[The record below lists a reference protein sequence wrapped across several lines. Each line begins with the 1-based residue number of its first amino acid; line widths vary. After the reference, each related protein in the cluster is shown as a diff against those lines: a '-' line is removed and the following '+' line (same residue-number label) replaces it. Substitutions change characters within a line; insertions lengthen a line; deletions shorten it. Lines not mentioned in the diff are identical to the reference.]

1 MTRLD
6 VYLAENLG
14 SRSKSQDAI
23 YEGRIS
29 VNGKIITKPSFKVN
43 ESDIIDIKKVE
54 HEFVSRAGHKLQA
67 AFDGFLINVKNQNVL
82 DIGASTGG
90 FTQVCLDHGARKV
103 YALDVGHLQLE
114 QTLDKNPQ
122 VVKMEGF
129 NARNINADTFVE
141 PIHFLCMDVSFI
153 SCRTILE
160 VVLDQL
166 QLNHMVVL
174 IKPQFEC
181 GPKALN
187 KHGVLKNEKIAQ
199 QIVIDIERY
208 VMHYFRDIKT
218 IKSPLKGRNGNQE
231 YLLYAKNRR

>member
-6 VYLAENLG
+6 LYLSKQFG
-14 SRSKSQDAI
+14 SRNKAQDAI
-23 YEGRIS
+23 HDGRIS
-29 VNGKIITKPSFKVN
+29 VNGKVITKVSFKL
-43 ESDIIDIKKVE
+43 SDDDKVEVKKVE

-67 AFDGFLINVKNQNVL
+67 AFDAFSIEIDNQVVL

-90 FTQVCLDHGARKV
+90 FTQVCLDHGAQKV

-114 QTLDKNPQ
+114 EKLNNDQR
-122 VVKMEGF
+122 VIKMEGY
-129 NARNINADTFVE
+129 NARNIGSDTFLE
-141 PIHFLCMDVSFI
+141 SIEFLCMDVSFI
-153 SCRTILE
+153 SCRTILD
-160 VVLDQL
+160 VVLNQL
-166 QLNHMVVL
+166 QVKHMVIL

-187 KHGVLKNEKIAQ
+187 KHGVLTNETIAK

-208 VMHYFRDIKT
+208 VMRYFRNIKT
-218 IKSPLKGRNGNQE
+218 IKSPLKGRSGNQE